1 MRIENF
7 ILSIIRKLE
16 EIKPG
21 MIAYAYKD
29 SNAPKIGFWWTIC
42 VSDFEFYMNDT
53 RFKTLSKAW
62 HAAIKAR
69 KEKIMFC
76 YCSPKEKKL
85 VTLAESDN
93 LIMNI

>member
-1 MRIENF
+1 MKIENF
-7 ILSIIRKLE
+7 ILSIIRKIE

-21 MIAYAYKD
+21 IIAYAYKD
-29 SNAPKIGFWWTIC
+29 GNETKTCVRWIVC
-42 VSDFEFYMNDT
+42 VSDFDFYMNDS

-62 HAAIKAR
+62 HAAGKAR
-69 KEKIMFC
+69 KEKIIFC

-85 VTLAESDN
+85 AELAESDN